1 MENFESGILATGV
14 ISPNTLPS
22 YAAAKKLIPAAN
34 LYINI
39 MFMYE
44 NPRMRETGR
53 DASGR

>member
-39 MFMYE
+39 VFMYE